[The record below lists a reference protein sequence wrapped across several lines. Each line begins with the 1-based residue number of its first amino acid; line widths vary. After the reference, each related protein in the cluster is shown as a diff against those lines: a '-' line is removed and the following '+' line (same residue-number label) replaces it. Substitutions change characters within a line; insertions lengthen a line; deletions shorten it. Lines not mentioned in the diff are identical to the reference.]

1 MYGTICYALVS
12 VSCGEK
18 KEVIEIVEEEQP
30 ADGSSSTDRTRLKKG
45 AKKTGSAAAGSSG
58 ESTPGGE
65 AEEAGNPATETGG
78 GGEAPSAT
86 PAQQPLPRKPVVS
99 WEPTEISKILTNSC
113 AGPCHGSHG
122 QFASKDYFLS
132 LKDKHLIQLKGGMMP
147 DPRLFPN
154 FRQSA
159 DGIALITWLEQQ

>member
-30 ADGSSSTDRTRLKKG
+30 ADGSSPTRLKKG
-45 AKKTGSAAAGSSG
+45 AKKAGSPAAGTAG
-58 ESTPGGE
+58 ESTPGSE
-65 AEEAGNPATETGG
+65 SEEAVDTSAPNGGTG
-78 GGEAPSAT
+78 EPPSAT
-86 PAQQPLPRKPVVS
+86 PPQQPLPRKPVVS
-99 WEPTEISKILTNSC
+99 WEPAEISKILTNSC

-122 QFASKDYFLS
+122 KFASKEYFLS

-159 DGIALITWLEQQ
+159 DGIALINWLEQQ